1 MTGTDHAR
9 RRRPETVTRVHA
21 AAIMTGRHDI
31 LVLDRDG
38 RIRPA
43 CASAYDL
50 AQSADT
56 MPIVL
61 YRHELLDAG
70 VEFRHGRFTPGS
82 GPLVDQ
88 VLAEVNA
95 ELAAYLVD
103 CGAGAARRACRAG

>member
-1 MTGTDHAR
+1 M
-9 RRRPETVTRVHA
+9 TRVHA

-95 ELAAYLVD
+95 ELAAYRAGEVGRPNLVD